1 MPNTLRLLRDNSPF
15 EMSRIVFCSIAL
27 DIYGVIS
34 VLSPGGYCLTAL
46 VCPTHSGH
54 YRTTVLFEMSRIVGF
69 CHVACSVCVL
79 DIRWLLRKPLLNVSD
94 LFVPVDFKIINCPW
108 LIG

>member
-1 MPNTLRLLRDNSPF
+1 MPNTLRPLWDNSPF

-27 DIYGVIS
+27 DIYGVII

-54 YRTTVLFEMSRIVGF
+54 YRTTVLFEMSRMVGF
-69 CHVACSVCVL
+69 VMLPALYVL

-94 LFVPVDFKIINCPW
+94 LFVPVDFKTY
-108 LIG
+108 